1 MPRRLQPGIR
11 TASVRHKSSQASG
24 HRSLGPAARL
34 VQSELRVPIRGR
46 LAIQHEPQRCLE
58 RNAAIRV
65 GGHGA
70 VGFVA
75 GVLLVDNLGHLL
87 EGIPDFLLGDEA
99 MVQPIRQQLRGDA
112 ERGPVL
118 HEADVLQVRHL
129 RAANTKVNPADYIA
143 EDALRTLA
151 EFLLDVVPVGHH
163 LQQRGR
169 KDKVQRCG
177 RARGQLHLALGH
189 VDAMVVDAVKGS
201 RSGRWDPS
209 GARTC
214 HGLSDLR
221 LQHGL
226 HAVRPGP
233 HALTDLRLARKAR
246 VQPDVDVRVFV
257 GPDPRLLPHV
267 LLAHHGPSQHASV
280 NLVAGAVEETC
291 VDEEHPRSGGSDT
304 FAQVDAG
311 AALLVHDAH
320 LDRVPAQSEELLCP
334 AEDHA
339 GECDLA
345 RAMHLGLDDVH
356 GAHPAVH
363 NVSGAP

>member
-1 MPRRLQPGIR
+1 MCKTRWRRSKPGREERLGLPTSIMQCELCVAVRRLPAVEYQP
-11 TASVRHKSSQASG
+11 
-24 HRSLGPAARL
+24 
-34 VQSELRVPIRGR
+34 E
-46 LAIQHEPQRCLE
+46 RCLKG
-58 RNAAIRV
+58 NVVVQIGA
-65 GGHGA
+65 HGA
-70 VGFVA
+70 VGVVA
-75 GVLLVDNLGHLL
+75 GILLVDHFRHLCKGAAKL
-87 EGIPDFLLGDEA
+87 RLRHETV
-99 MVQPIRQQLRGDA
+99 VQPIRQQLRGDA

-129 RAANTKVNPADYIA
+129 RAANPKVNPADYIA

-177 RARGQLHLALGH
+177 WARGQLHLALGH

-280 NLVAGAVEETC
+280 NLVACAVEETC
-291 VDEEHPRSGGSDT
+291 VDEEHPRGGGSDT

-320 LDRVPAQSEELLCP
+320 LDRVPAQAEELLCP

>member
-1 MPRRLQPGIR
+1 MQCELCVAVRRLPAVEYQP
-11 TASVRHKSSQASG
+11 
-24 HRSLGPAARL
+24 
-34 VQSELRVPIRGR
+34 E
-46 LAIQHEPQRCLE
+46 RCLKG
-58 RNAAIRV
+58 NVVVQIRA
-65 GGHGA
+65 HGA
-70 VGFVA
+70 VGPVA
-75 GVLLVDNLGHLL
+75 GILLVDNLRHLCKGAAKL
-87 EGIPDFLLGDEA
+87 RLRHEA